1 MPADALFLSW
11 ATGINASGLFREAL
25 AEQMT
30 YRNIER
36 DRLVALIEEALR
48 DEDRDLDDLID
59 QTSCLED
66 LENILNTPNV
76 NSVSHE

>member
-25 AEQMT
+25 AEQMA
-30 YRNIER
+30 YRDIER
-36 DRLVALIEEALR
+36 DRLVALLEEALR
-48 DEDRDLDDLID
+48 DDDRDLDDLIE
-59 QTSCLED
+59 QTSCFED
-66 LENILNTPNV
+66 LENLLDTPSV

>member
-25 AEQMT
+25 AEQMA
-30 YRNIER
+30 YRDIER

-48 DEDRDLDDLID
+48 DDDHDLDALID

-66 LENILNTPNV
+66 LENILDTPNV